1 MFKFDHITKEDIKKH
16 NPNWPQTPD
25 LPYKILIV
33 EGSESSKTNA
43 LLNLI
48 SHQPDIDKIY
58 VYAKDPCEA
67 KYQLLINKRED
78 AGKKHFNDSEAFF
91 EYSNDMVDIY
101 KNIEEYN
108 PNKKCKIFIVFDDVI
123 ADMLRNK
130 RLNPIVTEVFIR
142 GRKLNVSLVF
152 IKQSYFAVPK
162 HITLNS
168 TNYFIMKIPN
178 KRELQQTAFN
188 HSSDIDFQNFMNIYK
203 KMYCKIIFFYR
214 DWCYSCIR

>member
-1 MFKFDHITKEDIKKH
+1 M
-16 NPNWPQTPD
+16 
-25 LPYKILIV
+25 
-33 EGSESSKTNA
+33 
-43 LLNLI
+43 LNLI

-162 HITLNS
+162 NITLNS

-178 KRELQQTAFN
+178 TRELQQTAFN

-214 DWCYSCIR
+214 D